1 MKKVSLVEK
10 VLLISVMAISG
21 GATAAYLSLT
31 LGYAVILGLVF
42 GVIGAVILGILV
54 WARS

>member
-42 GVIGAVILGILV
+42 GVIGAIILGILV